1 VRFGSRGSGCWKK
14 HPGIERVFKE
24 SDWANG
30 RWADV
35 LTDLELRS
43 VDGQVF
49 KAMPIGP
56 VRYGGPQC
64 RGLLVPAAVLPSIK
78 DEEP

>member
-1 VRFGSRGSGCWKK
+1 MDLADQDAGKK
-14 HPGIERVFKE
+14 NPGLERVSEE

-35 LTDLELRS
+35 LSDLELHT